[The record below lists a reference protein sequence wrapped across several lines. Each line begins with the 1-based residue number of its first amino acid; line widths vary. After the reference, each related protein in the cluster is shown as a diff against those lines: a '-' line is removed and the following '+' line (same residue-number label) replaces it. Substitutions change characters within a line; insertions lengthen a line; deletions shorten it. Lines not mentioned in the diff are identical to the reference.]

1 MKEVAKRFGDK
12 FSSNTVQLIA
22 RNFYVDDVLASVGSA
37 AEGTTIT
44 TETRVL
50 LAKAGFNLTKWLSNN
65 KEILNSVP
73 VDLKSICNRAY
84 LGRCVGCGK

>member
-37 AEGTTIT
+37 AEGTTI
-44 TETRVL
+44 RVL